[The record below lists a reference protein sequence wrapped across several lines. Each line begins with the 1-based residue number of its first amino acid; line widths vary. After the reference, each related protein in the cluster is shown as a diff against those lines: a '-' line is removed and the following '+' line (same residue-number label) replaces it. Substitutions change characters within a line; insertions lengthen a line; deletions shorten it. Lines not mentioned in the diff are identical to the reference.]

1 MSHRLVSDKRR
12 AWTQAF
18 SSLSPCFQLLHCTA
32 SVLLQT
38 LGCYWFTI
46 SVSLNFS
53 YFNQSDLTFSVLFLF
68 EIQLKSFFGKT
79 QVCFL
84 FIHFSHLVVSDSAT
98 RWTVARQAPLY
109 VNFSRQK
116 FWSGLPFP
124 SPGHLPDAGI
134 EPWVF
139 CSADRFFTFWAT
151 RAVELSPHDTIS
163 CQNCQCGWMCVSV
176 CSYACVH
183 AYAGMCMGAQDRI
196 LKLSAIF
203 LWTFRKTKLN
213 YSGHLADGHSSG
225 SGIPGIR
232 VVK

>member
-124 SPGHLPDAGI
+124 LPQVI
-134 EPWVF
+134 
-139 CSADRFFTFWAT
+139 FTTQGSLQVVSKKRVWAT
-151 RAVELSPHDTIS
+151 REAWARHKERLVWIKSRGLLTYKHT
-163 CQNCQCGWMCVSV
+163 
-176 CSYACVH
+176 
-183 AYAGMCMGAQDRI
+183 
-196 LKLSAIF
+196 
-203 LWTFRKTKLN
+203 LN
-213 YSGHLADGHSSG
+213 LQ
-225 SGIPGIR
+225 
-232 VVK
+232 K